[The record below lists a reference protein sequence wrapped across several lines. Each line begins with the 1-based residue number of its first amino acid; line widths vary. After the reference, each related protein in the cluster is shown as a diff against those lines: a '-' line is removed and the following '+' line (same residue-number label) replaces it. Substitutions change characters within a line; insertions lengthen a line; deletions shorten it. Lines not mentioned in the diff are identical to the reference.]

1 MSEPVIEDEFAKA
14 TASETSSHS
23 LPAVTLFDA
32 RRPDRIA
39 KSHLRA
45 IQLLHENFVR
55 SVMSSLSAYLRTYV
69 SLTLASVEQLSYRQ
83 FLERLPS
90 SSCMAGVGLQPFGGN
105 AVLEINPSL
114 TFPMLEILLGGSG
127 KTSDTVEREV
137 TEIEQMLMD
146 GLFRI
151 ITHDLSEAWK
161 QIARID
167 FEILT
172 IGSEAQFLQAMSP
185 VEAVLAVKIDMRL
198 GESAGSMNIAM
209 PSSAVNMMSQK
220 FDHERSVRKSDTPPE
235 EQSRIFDLI
244 HSSGTRIDA
253 RLPNQHI
260 RMQDLLSLEAGDVLV
275 LDLSTE
281 APVEVL
287 FNGEL
292 QFQGIMAG
300 AGRKRAVQLSGAA
313 SL

>member
-1 MSEPVIEDEFAKA
+1 MSEPVLEDESAKA
-14 TASETSSHS
+14 PSSS
-23 LPAVTLFDA
+23 AGTVPAVTLFDA
-32 RRPDRIA
+32 RRPDRIP
-39 KSHLRA
+39 KPHLRA

-69 SLTLASVEQLSYRQ
+69 SLNLASVEQLSYRQ
-83 FLERLPS
+83 FLERIPS

-105 AVLEINPSL
+105 AILEINPSL
-114 TFPMLEILLGGSG
+114 TFPMLEILLGGTG
-127 KTSDTVEREV
+127 KTNDNFEREV

-151 ITHDLSEAWK
+151 ITHDLGEAWK
-161 QIARID
+161 HIARIE

-172 IGSEAQFLQAMSP
+172 VGSEAQFLQAMSP

-198 GESAGSMNIAM
+198 GESMGSMNIAM
-209 PSSAVNMMSQK
+209 PSSAVNLMSQK
-220 FDHERSVRKSDTPPE
+220 FDHERSIRKNDTLPE
-235 EQSRIFDLI
+235 EKSRMFDLI
-244 HSSGTRIDA
+244 HSSGVRIDA

-275 LDLSTE
+275 LDLPTE

-292 QFQGIMAG
+292 QFRGIMAG
-300 AGRKRAVQLSGAA
+300 TGRKRAVQLSGTA